1 MIALVFAPFVYL
13 FATDNADFFEKAKQ
27 QRAQWYTWHYVG
39 TTPPDPKAKAIPLQC
54 VDQSGKVCGEPYI
67 LWKLKK

>member
-1 MIALVFAPFVYL
+1 MIALVLVPFIIL
-13 FATDNADFFEKAKQ
+13 FAGDNAEFFEKSKQ
-27 QRAQWYTWHYVG
+27 QRTQGYVWHYVG
-39 TTPPDPKAKAIPLQC
+39 TSAPDPKAKSISLQC